1 MKIEKN
7 CLQSLAGK
15 FPRTYGT
22 LRKSDDFKVIGT
34 CSVLFVCHDVDRGI
48 DMSGLA
54 FSPLID
60 PIRSNLEKIGIK
72 SAVVAQPFSILG
84 LGKAPGSPRTINRK
98 YLAGSIQ
105 GRFGR
110 IFFKRRYNISHK
122 NLWKTILEK
131 SQASVVVAIGSS
143 VELST
148 AANEH
153 GVHLI
158 ELLHGYNYGEIPW
171 GYDLRP
177 PDQLPSTILS
187 LDDKSTKTFSKL
199 STSKNF
205 CITVK
210 NPWYE
215 YLLSGANNDDSDFE
229 SFHTMKQFLIDQKGE
244 NKKLVIVCL
253 QWGYG
258 RGERFDGIFRN
269 GLFPEQIESLLVDQQ
284 SDELWIFRLH
294 PVQVREVKY
303 KAEREYLAEFTDKF
317 SNAFSYEVQMLP
329 LPMILEI
336 ADAHLSPASGSTSE
350 ALSFGVPCLFFDTKS
365 QAYEHIKDAYEVELA
380 SQTTNFWDGEINYFR
395 DWIASTSKCKPTVSD
410 DHVDVVDFI
419 SSLTNKRSF

>member
-1 MKIEKN
+1 MEIKEN

-15 FPRTYGT
+15 FLRAYDI
-22 LRKSDDFKVIGT
+22 LRKSDDFKEIGT

-60 PIRSNLEKIGIK
+60 PIRLNLEKIGFD

-84 LGKAPGSPRTINRK
+84 HSKAHGSPRTINRK
-98 YLAGSIQ
+98 YLAGSIR

-110 IFFKRRYNISHK
+110 LFFNRKYNIAHK

-131 SQASVVVAIGSS
+131 SKATVVVAIGSS
-143 VELST
+143 VELGV

-171 GYDLRP
+171 GYDLRSP
-177 PDQLPSTILS
+177 SQLPSTILS
-187 LDDKSTKTFSKL
+187 LDDKSTETFSKL

-215 YLLSGANNDDSDFE
+215 YLLNGDDNYNSDFE
-229 SFHTMKQFLIDQKGE
+229 SFRTMQKFLMDQKGKD
-244 NKKLVIVCL
+244 KKLIVVCL

-258 RGERFDGIFRN
+258 KGEIFDGVFRN
-269 GLFPEQIESLLVDQQ
+269 GLFPEQIESLLIDQE
-284 SDELWIFRLH
+284 SNELWIFRLH
-294 PVQVREVKY
+294 PVQVREDRY
-303 KAEREYLAEFTDKF
+303 KADREYLAEFTDKF

-329 LPMILEI
+329 LPMVLEI
-336 ADAHLSPASGSTSE
+336 ADAHLSPASGSTAE
-350 ALSFGVPCLFFDTKS
+350 ALSLGVPCLFFDTKS
-365 QAYEHIKDAYEVELA
+365 QAFEEVKCAYEDELER
-380 SQTTNFWDGEINYFR
+380 QTTNFWDGEINYFR
-395 DWIASTSKCKPTVSD
+395 DWIISASKYKPIVSD
-410 DHVDVVDFI
+410 EYVDVTDFI
-419 SSLTNKRSF
+419 SSLINKRSF